1 VPLPVTESPDPQTAS
16 ARGRFGSTV
25 AAGLATAA
33 LTAVACGKPWF
44 HAGGSRAGVVVADA
58 DRSADMPLA
67 LALSLVVLAG
77 WGTLLV
83 TRGRVR
89 RALVGLALLAATGV
103 VACVATAPFVLPGQ
117 VRDRLP
123 GGGHVA
129 VTATGWFF
137 TAAVAGVLSVGVLVL
152 AWLRS
157 PAWPTMSSR
166 YDAPATPAGQPVK
179 ADETDL
185 WKALDQGRDPTDPTG
200 PSSP

>member
-1 VPLPVTESPDPQTAS
+1 MTESAEPEVRAPS
-16 ARGRFGSTV
+16 APRRFGAIV
-25 AAGLATAA
+25 ATGLAASA

-44 HAGGSRAGVVVADA
+44 HAGIGRTGGLVADA

-77 WGTLLV
+77 WGALLV

-89 RALVGLALLAATGV
+89 RSLAGLALVAAAGV
-103 VACVATAPFVLPGQ
+103 VACVVAAPFVLPGQ

-123 GGGHVA
+123 VGGGHVA
-129 VTATGWFF
+129 VTATGWFV
-137 TAAVAGVLSVGVLVL
+137 TAAVAGVLSVGALVL

-157 PAWPTMSSR
+157 PSWPTMSSR
-166 YDAPATPAGQPVK
+166 YDAPAAAAGQPV
-179 ADETDL
+179 APDETDL

-200 PSSP
+200 PPSP